1 MVFGKACHL
10 PAELEH
16 RAYWAIKKLSLD
28 AKLVGQDRVTLLNEL
43 EEFRLHAYDNAKFY
57 KEKTKKWYDKHI
69 VSHTW
74 ARPTSIVVQLQ
85 IEIVSKEDPF

>member
-57 KEKTKKWYDKHI
+57 KEKTKKWHDKHI
-69 VSHTW
+69 VSHT
-74 ARPTSIVVQLQ
+74 
-85 IEIVSKEDPF
+85 